1 MLVHFRFLHYFTR
14 YQNHANS
21 RSMEEPLLRSAKKK
35 REILRSSLTTDV
47 VERKWATLDQRTSS
61 SSADNAER
69 NTKFYED
76 GVWELLKA
84 RTCLCGSYAYGF
96 FMEEESNLEESMLQ
110 RRRVFEMMQNELEEV
125 TETLSEMIARPY
137 LRTPRKVIVQ
147 TLQRCRRKR
156 QVRTETTTLA
166 SIL

>member
-47 VERKWATLDQRTSS
+47 AERKWATLDQRTSSS

-166 SIL
+166 

>member
-1 MLVHFRFLHYFTR
+1 
-14 YQNHANS
+14 
-21 RSMEEPLLRSAKKK
+21 MEEPLLRSAKKK
-35 REILRSSLTTDV
+35 REIMRSSLTNDV
-47 VERKWATLDQRTSS
+47 MDRRWSTLDRRTTTSLS
-61 SSADNAER
+61 TTTTMMSLSSADTFER

-96 FMEEESNLEESMLQ
+96 FIEEETSMEETMVQ

-147 TLQRCRRKR
+147 TVQLCRIKR
-156 QVRTETTTLA
+156 QVRNDPKAVMTSKIKRTKGEK
-166 SIL
+166 